1 MALMPEPE
9 DSLERLERL
18 RKEADGLYNDALT
31 ALDGAL
37 PERLALPNP
46 PAGFDDQQIH
56 PLNKSWRIASEAD
69 IDLGSGW
76 RRRLRKLVWDLIG
89 PILQRQERFNAVLV
103 EHVNRNH
110 PGTSSSRTSVSGVI
124 AAFDNHLEAL
134 AAFHSRLMEY
144 LQQITLYVD
153 TKDRREAGPL
163 RDELSRMRQGLAAGL
178 DSVTDEF
185 RMRLE
190 SALVSDH
197 RLAAD
202 IESVR
207 NSTRQGFDDLAHK
220 RSAEEIELR
229 RMDETSASA
238 ADIESVRNS
247 TRQGFDDLAHKRS
260 AEEIELRQSVAL
272 ITAATHTMKRELER
286 LGGAD
291 PGPNDRVAA
300 GPPQPTGPDLDA
312 YKYVCFEDSFRGSR
326 EEIMAHQRPY
336 LSYFDGASDVVD
348 VGCGRGEFLSLLHE
362 GGITARGVDANAE
375 AVERCREHG
384 LDATRADALEHL
396 RGQADE
402 SIGGLFSSQV
412 VEHLEAAYL
421 QRLLDEAHR
430 AIRPDSRIV
439 LETLNPACWMAFFS
453 AYVRDFTHRHP
464 LHPETLS
471 YLLRSSGF
479 VDIEVVY
486 RSPLPEAAKLQR
498 VEVDPTMRDAPV
510 GAAVCE
516 LAEAFNQHADRLNGL
531 LFAEQDYAAIGR
543 RP

>member
-1 MALMPEPE
+1 MASMPEPE

-37 PERLALPNP
+37 PERLALPHP

-134 AAFHSRLMEY
+134 AAFHSRLIQY

-153 TKDRREAGPL
+153 TKDRREAGQL

-197 RLAAD
+197 RMAAD

-207 NSTRQGFDDLAHK
+207 NSTRQGF
-220 RSAEEIELR
+220 
-229 RMDETSASA
+229 
-238 ADIESVRNS
+238 N
-247 TRQGFDDLAHKRS
+247 DLAHKRS

-291 PGPNDRVAA
+291 PAPNDRVAA

-362 GGITARGVDANAE
+362 GGITARGVDTNAE

-384 LDATRADALEHL
+384 LDATRADALEYL

-430 AIRPDSRIV
+430 ALRPDSRIV

-486 RSPLPEAAKLQR
+486 RSPLPKAAKLQR
-498 VEVDPTMRDAPV
+498 VEVDPTMRDTPV

-531 LFAEQDYAAIGR
+531 MFAEQDYAAIGR

>member
-1 MALMPEPE
+1 
-9 DSLERLERL
+9 
-18 RKEADGLYNDALT
+18 
-31 ALDGAL
+31 
-37 PERLALPNP
+37 
-46 PAGFDDQQIH
+46 
-56 PLNKSWRIASEAD
+56 
-69 IDLGSGW
+69 
-76 RRRLRKLVWDLIG
+76 
-89 PILQRQERFNAVLV
+89 
-103 EHVNRNH
+103 
-110 PGTSSSRTSVSGVI
+110 
-124 AAFDNHLEAL
+124 
-134 AAFHSRLMEY
+134 MEY

-220 RSAEEIELR
+220 RSAEEIELSQMR
-229 RMDETSASA
+229 QGLAAGLESVTDEFRMRLESALVSDHRLA

>member
-1 MALMPEPE
+1 MASMPEPE

-37 PERLALPNP
+37 PERLALPHP

-76 RRRLRKLVWDLIG
+76 RRRLRKLMWDLIG

-134 AAFHSRLMEY
+134 AAFHSRLIQY

-153 TKDRREAGPL
+153 TKDRREAGQL
-163 RDELSRMRQGLAAGL
+163 GQGLAAGL

-197 RLAAD
+197 R
-202 IESVR
+202 
-207 NSTRQGFDDLAHK
+207 
-220 RSAEEIELR
+220 
-229 RMDETSASA
+229 MA

-291 PGPNDRVAA
+291 PAPNDRVAA

-384 LDATRADALEHL
+384 LDATRADALEYL

-430 AIRPDSRIV
+430 ALRPDSRIV

-498 VEVDPTMRDAPV
+498 VEVDPTMRDTPV

-531 LFAEQDYAAIGR
+531 MFAEQDYAAIGR

>member
-1 MALMPEPE
+1 MASMPEPE

-31 ALDGAL
+31 ALNGAL
-37 PERLALPNP
+37 PERLALPHP
-46 PAGFDDQQIH
+46 PAGFDDQQIY
-56 PLNKSWRIASEAD
+56 PLNKSWRIASEED

-134 AAFHSRLMEY
+134 AAFHSRIIQY

-153 TKDRREAGPL
+153 TKDRREAGQLRDELSREAGQL
-163 RDELSRMRQGLAAGL
+163 RDELSRMGRGLAAGL

-197 RLAAD
+197 RMA
-202 IESVR
+202 R
-207 NSTRQGFDDLAHK
+207 
-220 RSAEEIELR
+220 
-229 RMDETSASA
+229 
-238 ADIESVRNS
+238 DIESVRNS

-291 PGPNDRVAA
+291 PAPNDRVAA

-384 LDATRADALEHL
+384 LDATRADALEYL

-430 AIRPDSRIV
+430 ALRPESRIV

-498 VEVDPTMRDAPV
+498 VEVDPTMRDTPV

-531 LFAEQDYAAIGR
+531 MFAEQDYAAIGR

>member
-1 MALMPEPE
+1 MPEPE

-37 PERLALPNP
+37 PERLALPHP

-76 RRRLRKLVWDLIG
+76 RRRLRRLVWDLIG
-89 PILQRQERFNAVLV
+89 PILQRQERFNAVIV

-134 AAFHSRLMEY
+134 AAFHSRLIQY

-153 TKDRREAGPL
+153 TKDRREAGQL

-178 DSVTDEF
+178 D
-185 RMRLE
+185 
-190 SALVSDH
+190 
-197 RLAAD
+197 
-202 IESVR
+202 
-207 NSTRQGFDDLAHK
+207 
-220 RSAEEIELR
+220 
-229 RMDETSASA
+229 
-238 ADIESVRNS
+238 SVRNS

-291 PGPNDRVAA
+291 PAPNDRVAA

-384 LDATRADALEHL
+384 LDATRADALEYL

-430 AIRPDSRIV
+430 ALRPDSRIV

-464 LHPETLS
+464 LHPDTLS

-498 VEVDPTMRDAPV
+498 VEVDPTMRDTPV

-531 LFAEQDYAAIGR
+531 MFAEQDYAAIGR

>member
-1 MALMPEPE
+1 MPEP
-9 DSLERLERL
+9 DDALARLERS
-18 RKEADGLYNDALT
+18 RKESGRLYNDALT
-31 ALDGAL
+31 AVDGGL
-37 PERLALPNP
+37 PERPALPPP

-76 RRRLRKLVWDLIG
+76 RRRLRQLVWDLIG
-89 PILQRQERFNAVLV
+89 PFLQRQERFNGVLV

-110 PGTSSSRTSVSGVI
+110 RGASSSRACLSDVI
-124 AAFDNHLEAL
+124 AALDQHLEAL
-134 AAFHSRLMEY
+134 TAFHSRLIQY

-153 TKDRREAGPL
+153 TKDRRQAGQL
-163 RDELSRMRQGLAAGL
+163 RHELSLVRQSLSAGL

-190 SALVSDH
+190 SALVFD
-197 RLAAD
+197 RRMAAD
-202 IESVR
+202 IERFR
-207 NSTRQGFDDLAHK
+207 NTISEGLDDLVHTVEKRQGEVDKLQGEVDKLQGEVDKLQGEVEKH
-220 RSAEEIELR
+220 SA
-229 RMDETSASA
+229 D
-238 ADIESVRNS
+238 
-247 TRQGFDDLAHKRS
+247 QQ
-260 AEEIELRQSVAL
+260 ELRQSVDL

-286 LGGAD
+286 LGGA
-291 PGPNDRVAA
+291 PSATKNRVAA
-300 GPPQPTGPDLDA
+300 GPPQPAESDLDA

-326 EEIMAHQRPY
+326 EEIMAHQGAY

-348 VGCGRGEFLSLLHE
+348 IGCGRGEFLSVLRE
-362 GGITARGVDANAE
+362 GGITARGVDTNAE

-384 LDATRADALEHL
+384 LDATRTDALGYL
-396 RGQADE
+396 REQADE
-402 SIGGLFSSQV
+402 SLGGLFSSQV
-412 VEHLEAAYL
+412 VEHLGAAYL

-430 AIRPDSRIV
+430 TLRPDSRIV

-464 LHPETLS
+464 VHPETLS
-471 YLLRSSGF
+471 YLLRAAGF

-498 VEVDPTMRDAPV
+498 VEVDPTMRDTPV
-510 GAAVCE
+510 GAAVVE
-516 LAEAFNQHADRLNGL
+516 LAAAFNQHADRLNGL
-531 LFAEQDYAAIGR
+531 MFAEQDYAAIGR

>member
-220 RSAEEIELR
+220 RSAEEIELS
-229 RMDETSASA
+229 RMRHRLA